1 MGSPHLLN
9 HCHALGVGFIQGG
22 FRMVTVFKFIL
33 VTVLLLSMVLVLV
46 LIKFIAN
53 PKEAPSRND
62 RDRLR
67 HDVETRERVITSNSL
82 FHDFFARPSHHSS
95 KQASKN
101 L

>member
-1 MGSPHLLN
+1 MGPPLLVN
-9 HCHALGVGFIQGG
+9 HCHALSVGLIQGG

-53 PKEAPSRND
+53 PKEAPSRKD

-95 KQASKN
+95 KQG
-101 L
+101 